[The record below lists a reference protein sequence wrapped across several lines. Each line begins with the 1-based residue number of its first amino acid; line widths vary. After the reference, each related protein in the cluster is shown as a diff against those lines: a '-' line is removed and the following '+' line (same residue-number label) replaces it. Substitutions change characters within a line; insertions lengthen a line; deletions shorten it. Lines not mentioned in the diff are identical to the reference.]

1 MSNPIKVKRLGR
13 GLSGL
18 LGQSAPVSLDL
29 PTKPTDLEQN
39 QVKNIKISELIAN
52 KSQPRDFF
60 DEQSLDEL
68 SSSIRQHGVIQPIIV
83 RPIQGGF
90 QVIAGERRWRA
101 AVKAGLD
108 SIPAIVRDVS
118 DQESAEW
125 ALVENLQREDLAPME
140 RARAFSRLSK
150 DFGLSHA
157 QIADR
162 VGMDRSTVVNFV
174 RLIELEPEIQ
184 DLLNAGKL
192 SAGHGRAILAAPPG
206 PGRIAMARD
215 AAVGEWSVRRL
226 ERASSAMA
234 RSRRPREQPTA
245 APGSGLNPGSEAVVI
260 DLERRIGEYLGTK
273 VSIRRDLRG
282 ESGRLVV
289 EYYTHDQFEGILRR
303 MGFEG
308 V

>member
-1 MSNPIKVKRLGR
+1 MSDSIKVKRLGR

-18 LGQSAPVSLDL
+18 LGQTTPITVDSTTNQEKTKQTPIKSI
-29 PTKPTDLEQN
+29 PTN
-39 QVKNIKISELIAN
+39 ELIAN

-60 DEQSLDEL
+60 DEKALDEL

-83 RPIQGGF
+83 RPVQGGF

-140 RARAFSRLSK
+140 RARAFARLAK

-215 AAVGEWSVRRL
+215 ASAGEWSVRRL
-226 ERASSAMA
+226 ERASSAMS
-234 RSRRPREQPTA
+234 RSRRRREQPTA
-245 APGSGLNPGSEAVVI
+245 GPGSGLNAGSEAVVI

-282 ESGRLVV
+282 ESGRLVI